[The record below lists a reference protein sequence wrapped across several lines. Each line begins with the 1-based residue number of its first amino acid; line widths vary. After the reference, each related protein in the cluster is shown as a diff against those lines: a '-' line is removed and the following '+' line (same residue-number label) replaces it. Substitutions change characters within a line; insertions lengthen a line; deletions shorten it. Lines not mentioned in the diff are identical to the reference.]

1 MDIISWLAWLIVG
14 AVCGW
19 LASLLLQGRMNLLGD
34 IIFGII
40 GAVVGGVLYMLVI
53 KPGATAFDF
62 LSVVV
67 AFVGAVILLG
77 LVRLFVG
84 RAEAL

>member
-1 MDIISWLAWLIVG
+1 MDIISLLAWLIVG

-40 GAVVGGVLYMLVI
+40 GAVVV

>member
-1 MDIISWLAWLIVG
+1 MDVISWLAWLIVG

-19 LASLLLQGRMNLLGD
+19 LASILLQGRMNLLGD

-40 GAVVGGVLYMLVI
+40 GAVVGGVLYTLLVT
-53 KPGATAFDF
+53 PGATTFDF

-67 AFVGAVILLG
+67 SFVGAVILLG
-77 LVRLFVG
+77 LIRLFVG